1 MVFNARA
8 QLLTLSAGGRSSSMS
23 MRPITG
29 LIIAALIIL
38 AASCGGGDDPPVS
51 ATREASSP
59 TGSPAPGEVRITY
72 YGHSMF
78 TIETPGGLTIL
89 TDPNDDIGYRA
100 PSGEIDV
107 VTVSHEHFDHN
118 KTEVAPDARVLRGLT
133 ESGDWAEIDETI
145 GDVRIRSA
153 RSFHDNAEGA
163 DRGKNTM
170 FVFTV
175 DDLLTIVH
183 AGDVGDEPNPF
194 AVQDP
199 ELLGKIMDADVLLL
213 PVGGHTTVGPEEA
226 DVIVESLRPTL
237 VIPMHYRT
245 DFLKDFPDA
254 DQFTAVDDFTVGKT
268 NVLRPRQ
275 NSVQVVPGPQE
286 PTAIMVLEP
295 QPE

>member
-1 MVFNARA
+1 M
-8 QLLTLSAGGRSSSMS
+8 
-23 MRPITG
+23 
-29 LIIAALIIL
+29 IAALVIL
-38 AASCGGGDDPPVS
+38 AASCGGADDAPDAP
-51 ATREASSP
+51 ATETPSP
-59 TGSPAPGEVRITY
+59 AGSPRPGEVRITY

-78 TIETPGGLTIL
+78 TIETRGGLTIL
-89 TDPNDDIGYRA
+89 TDPNDGIGYRA
-100 PSGEIDV
+100 PSGEIDI

-118 KTEVAPDARVLRGLT
+118 KAEVAPDARVIRGLT
-133 ESGDWAEIDETI
+133 DDGDWAEIDETI
-145 GDVRIRSA
+145 GNVRIRSA
-153 RSFHDNAEGA
+153 RSFHDSAEGA

-183 AGDVGDEPNPF
+183 AGDIGDEPNPF

-226 DVIVESLRPTL
+226 DAIVETLRPTL
-237 VIPMHYRT
+237 AIPMHYRT
-245 DFLKDFPDA
+245 EFLKDFPDA
-254 DQFTAVDDFTVGKT
+254 DQFATVDDFAMGKT

>member
-1 MVFNARA
+1 MRA
-8 QLLTLSAGGRSSSMS
+8 
-23 MRPITG
+23 RPITG

-59 TGSPAPGEVRITY
+59 AGSPAPGEVRITY

-89 TDPNDDIGYRA
+89 TDPNADMGYRA
-100 PSGEIDV
+100 PSAEIDL
-107 VTVSHEHFDHN
+107 VTISHEHFDHN
-118 KTEVAPDARVLRGLT
+118 KTEVAADARVLRGLT
-133 ESGDWAEIDETI
+133 DSGDWAEIDETI
-145 GDVRIRSA
+145 GDVRIRTAS
-153 RSFHDNAEGA
+153 SFHDDAEGA
-163 DRGKNTM
+163 DRGRNTI

-183 AGDVGDEPNPF
+183 AGDLGHDPSSRASEE
-194 AVQDP
+194 P

-213 PVGGHTTVGPEEA
+213 PVGGHTTIGPAEA
-226 DVIVESLRPTL
+226 DAIIEELRPTL

-245 DFLKDFPDA
+245 EFLKDFPDA
-254 DQFTAVDDFTVGKT
+254 DQFAAVDDFTLGKT

-275 NSVQVVPGPQE
+275 NSVRVVPGPQE

-295 QPE
+295 LPE